1 MISAHLVFLVRFSY
15 LPSEKALVST
25 QVHRLFLPSES
36 FIFPPFGACVFL
48 LSRRRFACQF
58 SFRVSVRF
66 YFSRRRMRQF
76 CIRVS
81 VRFYFSRRRMRF
93 SYTRVT
99 SRRRCFIV
107 SYFPLQDAEEPSVF
121 LAEMLPCTR
130 WPRVRCCSGCVIL
143 SKDLQYFFLSS
154 YCLSPIFFCCWYSQV
169 SVSTKSP
176 TIRSRFCVSA
186 SVSSGDVSPSVFRLL
201 FRQVWFDISLS
212 AAV

>member
-15 LPSEKALVST
+15 LPSEKVLVST

-58 SFRVSVRF
+58 SFRVSIRFYFSRRRMRQFSFRVSVRF

-76 CIRVS
+76 RFS

-130 WPRVRCCSGCVIL
+130 WPRVRCCSGYVIL
-143 SKDLQYFFLSS
+143 SKDLQYFFFLIELLSVS
-154 YCLSPIFFCCWYSQV
+154 NFFCCWYSQV

-186 SVSSGDVSPSVFRLL
+186 SVSFGDVSPSVF
-201 FRQVWFDISLS
+201 
-212 AAV
+212 